1 MSAPIEPAVKVA
13 LETVVVFVS
22 DRCIYDSGMFS
33 SRLATCQEQKKN
45 TIYFIDFNSPSPQVK
60 NLLILFW
67 TEYKAV
73 QLPCTDEH
81 LCEHWG
87 FYMLII

>member
-1 MSAPIEPAVKVA
+1 MKKKVTCTAFPLMSVPIEPAVKVA

-45 TIYFIDFNSPSPQVK
+45 TVYFIDF
-60 NLLILFW
+60 
-67 TEYKAV
+67 T
-73 QLPCTDEH
+73 LPTS
-81 LCEHWG
+81 
-87 FYMLII
+87 